1 MSSPTGDSPAGRRAV
16 GSYSSG
22 SPLRIAFAVGVVL
35 LAGMICWMLND
46 LRLAL
51 RESTATLQHSLP
63 QILEN
68 TRQSTET
75 LAALS
80 DDLKQLRDLAGSST
94 VPRDRSLVRFA
105 DGILDR
111 VEQSG
116 GQIGVNKLIGSGLKN
131 VVPAQEWV
139 TGARKEALWLTFRAR
154 SRRELLDRLCHS
166 GFGSPWQIQ
175 FEGGEPQQLEDWLA
189 GQDPEIAA
197 LRANEAEDGEE
208 EAP

>member
-1 MSSPTGDSPAGRRAV
+1 MSSPAGDTPASSTS
-16 GSYSSG
+16 GS
-22 SPLRIAFAVGVVL
+22 SPLRMAIAVGVVL
-35 LAGMICWMLND
+35 LVGMICWMLND

-51 RESTATLQHSLP
+51 RESTAMLQDSLP

-75 LAALS
+75 LASLS

-131 VVPAQEWV
+131 VVPAAEWV

-175 FEGGEPQQLEDWLA
+175 FDEDKPQPLEDWLA
-189 GQDPEIAA
+189 AQDPEIAE
-197 LRANEAEDGEE
+197 LRTEE
-208 EAP
+208 EAETAP